1 MLQFQ
6 SFRRCLGCE
15 VQMVQGIPQEPWGPE
30 FPRGTSSGSS
40 HFSIIPN
47 KIDSLLLTFF
57 ISFVMMFLISFVM
70 MF

>member
-15 VQMVQGIPQEPWGPE
+15 VQMVQGIPQELWGPE
-30 FPRGTSSGSS
+30 VPRGTSSGS

-47 KIDSLLLTFF
+47 KIDSLLLIFF
-57 ISFVMMFLISFVM
+57 ISLVMMFPMQKLS
-70 MF
+70 